1 MGEIYTNAGFC
12 RKDMKEFNEKTRAR
26 IKEDKIRLL
35 ESNMLDEIRYQYI
48 YKIERKIKVPF
59 EDGKRES
66 FFPYPAMKVNEKVKV
81 DAVNHIYEG
90 MVKHLSEVIYEAA
103 KDFYEAVE
111 DSEYDNIM
119 RFENRVEKIF

>member
-12 RKDMKEFNEKTRAR
+12 RKDVKEFDEKARAR

-66 FFPYPAMKVNEKVKV
+66 FFPYPAMKVDEKVKV

-111 DSEYDNIM
+111 DSEYDNIV
-119 RFENRVEKIF
+119 RFENKIEKFF

>member
-35 ESNMLDEIRYQYI
+35 ESNILDEIRYQYI

-119 RFENRVEKIF
+119 RFENRIEKFF